1 MSEKL
6 PKIINDTPIP
16 CKVILVGESQVG
28 KTSIIS
34 RYTKNLYLE
43 NTKRTLSAYSTKKI
57 IEIDG
62 YKIELQIWDTV
73 GQEQYRSVTSIF
85 YKEAL
90 VCILVY
96 DITNRDS
103 FDSIKNYWHN
113 EIIKN
118 GKKGVIIGI
127 AGNKSD
133 LYESEKVSEKEGQ
146 EYSDSINAYFKLV
159 SAKNN
164 ISINEFFKSLVE
176 KFVKSEFMDELLP
189 QYVNDKNIIKKI
201 KKMKL
206 VKDKNSNEINK
217 EGCC

>member
-1 MSEKL
+1 MSENL

>member
-1 MSEKL
+1 MSENL

-146 EYSDSINAYFKLV
+146 EYSDSINAFFKLV

>member
-1 MSEKL
+1 MSENL

-189 QYVNDKNIIKKI
+189 QYVNDKNIIKK
-201 KKMKL
+201 MKL